1 MKDGQA
7 IFNVRP
13 NGAQVINL
21 AASRMQPVN
30 LEQATPAIEQF
41 LRNER
46 KRRLLADDM
55 EALRKAAKIEYVGD
69 FAADAAR
76 SPYRP
81 ASAPELPPLTA
92 MPPTLPASEVQA
104 APQVDVAPTDTKASM
119 PSGSTLDKGLKGL
132 K

>member
-1 MKDGQA
+1 
-7 IFNVRP
+7 
-13 NGAQVINL
+13 VINL
-21 AASRMQPVN
+21 AASRMQPVS

-55 EALRKAAKIEYVGD
+55 EALRKAAKIEYVGVV
-69 FAADAAR
+69 
-76 SPYRP
+76 SPPPRP

-92 MPPTLPASEVQA
+92 IPATLPASEVQA
-104 APQVDVAPTDTKASM
+104 APQVDAAPIDTKAASM